1 MNVSFAGDA
10 YSGFA
15 GFRTIDLLNMH
26 CYSNIIK
33 YRSMSQPSV
42 LIEQYLN
49 ESAVWKQIIGE
60 IQDKNIILKSRLSAV
75 VKFLDNRPAA
85 LFERMESFYDLL
97 LREDEI
103 TGFLSDEIKL
113 HIKLLEQASNLSHAA
128 GWPEAEKRQ
137 IKLGSQVLK
146 VKQDFIDLTTAFNS
160 YAEEVLLC

>member
-1 MNVSFAGDA
+1 M
-10 YSGFA
+10 
-15 GFRTIDLLNMH
+15 L
-26 CYSNIIK
+26 
-33 YRSMSQPSV
+33 QPSV

-49 ESAVWKQIIGE
+49 ESAAWKQIIAE

-75 VKFLDNRPAA
+75 VKFLDNRPAV
-85 LFERMESFYDLL
+85 LIERMEYFYDLL

-113 HIKLLEQASNLSHAA
+113 HTKLLEQEIHLSQTA

-137 IKLGSQVLK
+137 NRLGSQVLK
-146 VKQDFIDLTTAFNS
+146 VKQDFIDLTAAFNS